1 MNKELET
8 KLRLRV
14 RKLVE
19 SVLNEEPPMEK
30 PDAFKPKKP
39 VSNTARRFGNIWVDV
54 GSTLVIL
61 EDKKANTKIS
71 FSRDDANKIA
81 QYLYRV
87 VGKV

>member
-30 PDAFKPKKP
+30 PDDFNPKPIKSTAP
-39 VSNTARRFGNIWVDV
+39 VKIGKMTVYAERGFIFIVKGNR
-54 GSTLVIL
+54 STQMSM
-61 EDKKANTKIS
+61 EE
-71 FSRDDANKIA
+71 ANKLA

-87 VGKV
+87 AGKV

>member
-30 PDAFKPKKP
+30 PDDFSPKPIKSTTPIKIGKMT
-39 VSNTARRFGNIWVDV
+39 VYAERGFIFISKGNRDIQM
-54 GSTLVIL
+54 SM
-61 EDKKANTKIS
+61 EDASKLG
-71 FSRDDANKIA
+71 

-87 VGKV
+87 AGKV